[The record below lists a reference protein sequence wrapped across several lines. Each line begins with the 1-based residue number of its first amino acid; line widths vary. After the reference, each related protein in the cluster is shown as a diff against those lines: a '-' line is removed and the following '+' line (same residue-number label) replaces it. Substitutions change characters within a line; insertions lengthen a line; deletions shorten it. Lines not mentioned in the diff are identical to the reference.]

1 MNQSHAYCGKETIQ
15 HVTNAKSSSDAL
27 LVPVICSVKP
37 EKTIKSMALAQI
49 SVPDYPWLSPE
60 AALHMES

>member
-1 MNQSHAYCGKETIQ
+1 MIQSHTYCDKEAIQ

-27 LVPVICSVKP
+27 LVPGICSVTP
-37 EKTIKSMALAQI
+37 EKTIKSMTLAQI